1 MAFPTDAGTITDLVD
16 GTDYMEAANIN
27 NVKDELQAVKT
38 FIGTPGAAQS
48 HLASLLSTFAD
59 GYIGGRCYKK
69 DADEIYISPF
79 SGIIKN
85 AAGTVY
91 KLRVST
97 SVTTLSAA
105 NIDTGAFAAATYYY
119 IYATADAAATT
130 PTFVISA
137 SASAPTG
144 YTYYRRIGWF
154 YNETINVIDITGGV
168 ISTFIGGDNPIQKIT
183 TLNSTMDR
191 DNPSTVTPYD
201 NSIPQNTEGAEYM
214 TCKIIPTNASN
225 ILEFDITFICS
236 TTDGQNITLAI
247 FQDAT
252 AGALAAGGYYNT
264 SGIKTINFKWKMAAG
279 TTSPTEFKLR
289 VGTSTA
295 ADFTFNGGNSGT
307 AVYGG
312 VISSSFSVKE
322 VKV

>member
-1 MAFPTDAGTITDLVD
+1 MAFPSDAGTITSLVD

-27 NVKDELQAVKT
+27 NVKTELENVKT
-38 FIGTPGAAQS
+38 FLGTPGAAQS
-48 HLASLLSTFAD
+48 HLASLLSTIAD

-69 DADEIYISPF
+69 DADEIYVGTF

-105 NIDTGAFAAATYYY
+105 DLDTGSFADDTYYY

-154 YNETINVIDITGGV
+154 FNESAAALDITSGI
-168 ISTFIGGDNPIQKIT
+168 ISTFIGGDNPSQKIV

-191 DNPSTVTPYD
+191 DNPSTIIPYD
-201 NSIPQNTEGAEYM
+201 NSPPLNTEGVEYM
-214 TCKIIPTNASN
+214 TCRIIPSNANN
-225 ILEFDITFICS
+225 ILSFEIVFIFS
-236 TTDGQNITLAI
+236 TTDGQNVTLAI
-247 FQDAT
+247 FQDDT
-252 AGALAAGGYYNT
+252 ANALASCGYYNT
-264 SGIKTINFKWKMAAG
+264 SGLKTVTFKWKMVAG
-279 TTSPTEFKLR
+279 TTSPTMFKFR
-289 VGTSTA
+289 AGSSSA
-295 ADFTFNGGNSGT
+295 ADFTFNGGSSGT
-307 AVYGG
+307 AIYGG

-322 VKV
+322 EKA